1 MSEQE
6 KGDST
11 KEEIDD
17 VKSPGV
23 ARHSGRDD
31 GGGDFSQKDVF
42 PNQEKA
48 LPGTKPAGATPADAP
63 VVPSVIPPYAGAPT
77 DSDPPD
83 VPPKKEKK
91 ERRETGLDPTDDK
104 IIRKTA
110 AVDSKVQ
117 AKMSR
122 TNLGMAEKTTTSKKD
137 QEKSGVPAGGFLQ
150 TGDIAMHIG
159 QTEYILLTVRDF
171 FLYSILVTVVTVIA
185 VASMPTSRYYYH
197 DIFTHFLTDSNF
209 KTESGLYKNFWDI
222 RILDQI
228 WDYWKGILIPLT
240 YSSVNDK
247 IAMTFASNLREEHL
261 MILEN
266 VVVVLPR
273 IRQVRVRNDSC
284 QVPEGFVYI
293 FDSCHYFFTPDLEDK
308 EPFGL
313 GNGTLWTWQPESVTK
328 SSSVS
333 GEISTYTGGGYF
345 MDFSMKKE
353 ETLSLYNQMW
363 NNTWID
369 HGSRAIIVD
378 IVGYTQ
384 RDNLFCIVTLLFE
397 IPPSGGVITS
407 GDIRIQKLLRYVTT
421 TDFIVLGFE
430 AALLV
435 LLVYYTVEE
444 VVELIIIR
452 LKYFKNPWN
461 IFDFVILV
469 LGYTTLA
476 VGAWRYF
483 VVENELKGLRDAMR
497 SHEFFSFHEVRKIQT
512 AYEVLIGTL
521 ALGVWLKIFK
531 YMYVVRPGAIVLRA
545 FQKVRMELLALTL
558 MLLLLVFGFAMFAHV
573 IFGTHV
579 EEFNSIGSS
588 MFTLIALFSGGLYFY
603 KNCEEARPML
613 APAFFILYI
622 FVVILLFLNW
632 FAAAI
637 VHGLKRAA
645 KDFDATGDDEQ
656 VFLKDILR
664 NALKKMFLYC
674 GYKRIYK
681 KMDAEDRA
689 YQDRP
694 DYDIIINLLKRNG
707 FGILER
713 ALFLKRHGI
722 SEENTVIPKSKVD
735 DVIADLNGMNKLY
748 VEVEEHAKIMEQVD
762 KIKKRLEILDHAL
775 SDMVVKVDVLVDK
788 MKYQEEE
795 AKGKIAP

>member
-1 MSEQE
+1 MSHQE
-6 KGDST
+6 MGDSA
-11 KEEIDD
+11 KEKIED
-17 VKSPGV
+17 VKPAEITS
-23 ARHSGRDD
+23 HSGRVD
-31 GGGDFSQKDVF
+31 GSGDFPPADVSF
-42 PNQEKA
+42 E
-48 LPGTKPAGATPADAP
+48 PGKTFFGAKPAGTTLPGDTVLP
-63 VVPSVIPPYAGAPT
+63 TVVPLFAEPPMDA
-77 DSDPPD
+77 DPEE
-83 VPPKKEKK
+83 PPKEPPKEGKKEKK
-91 ERRETGLDPTDDK
+91 EKREKGQEPDDK

-122 TNLGMAEKTTTSKKD
+122 TNLGMAEKTTAAKPGS
-137 QEKSGVPAGGFLQ
+137 ERSGIPAGGFLQ

-240 YSSVNDK
+240 YSGVNDR
-247 IAMTFASNLREEHL
+247 IAKTFAANLKEDHL

-293 FDSCHYFFTPDLEDK
+293 FDSCHYFFSPELEDR

-313 GNGTLWTWQPESVTK
+313 GNGTLWTWQSDQVTK

-353 ETLSLYNQMW
+353 ETLALYTEMW

-378 IVGYTQ
+378 VVGYTQ

-407 GDIRIQKLLRYVTT
+407 GDIRIQKLLRYVST
-421 TDFIVLGFE
+421 TDFVVLGFE

-444 VVELIIIR
+444 TVELIIIR

-469 LGYTTLA
+469 LGYSTLA
-476 VGAWRYF
+476 VGALRYF
-483 VVENELKGLRDAMR
+483 MVENELKGLRDAMR
-497 SHEFFSFHEVRKIQT
+497 NHEFFSFHEVRKIQT

-664 NALKKMFLYC
+664 NALKKMFLIC
-674 GYKRIYK
+674 GYKRMYK
-681 KMDAEDRA
+681 KMDDEDRA

-722 SEENTVIPKSKVD
+722 SEENTTIPKSKVD

-775 SDMVVKVDVLVDK
+775 SDMVVKSFASSIIN
-788 MKYQEEE
+788 QCW
-795 AKGKIAP
+795 